1 MASYQPRKHPS
12 VLDLS
17 FFKTTN
23 APKLIISFWIHLAM
37 PMELSGFCGF
47 KVEGRKL
54 FSSFRNEKDKK
65 KKKKNI
71 EENYKR
77 GCKLTAISFFLFS
90 HFFHCY
96 QKCTEIPS
104 RNEKGSHFHHFWA
117 CQGTLDVFDGLGV
130 KDIDSSGVCTAVPT
144 TWEKL
149 VGWHFCLD
157 HLPQLIFSVLL
168 APKSILHLHVI

>member
-37 PMELSGFCGF
+37 SMELSGLCGF
-47 KVEGRKL
+47 KVEGGKL
-54 FSSFRNEKDKK
+54 FSSFRNEKEKK

-77 GCKLTAISFFLFS
+77 GCKLTAISFFYFFS
-90 HFFHCY
+90 FLSLLSKVY
-96 QKCTEIPS
+96 
-104 RNEKGSHFHHFWA
+104 RN
-117 CQGTLDVFDGLGV
+117 
-130 KDIDSSGVCTAVPT
+130 
-144 TWEKL
+144 
-149 VGWHFCLD
+149 
-157 HLPQLIFSVLL
+157 
-168 APKSILHLHVI
+168 SIKK